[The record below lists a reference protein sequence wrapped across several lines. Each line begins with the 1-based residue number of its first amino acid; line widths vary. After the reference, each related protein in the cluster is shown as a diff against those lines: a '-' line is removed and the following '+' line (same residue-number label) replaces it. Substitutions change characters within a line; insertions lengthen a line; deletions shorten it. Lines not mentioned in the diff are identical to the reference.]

1 MHRSADHG
9 RYDDVLGIGQQRQP
23 RQDLSEEERRER
35 AIEVQASL
43 KGGRRGSTS
52 VRRPVDPL
60 EQYLTPHGR
69 ALLDQQAYEA
79 SRAYKRE
86 QRKAAKA
93 AKKAEQ
99 RSNRESIDNEPSEGD
114 DAPDEQAD

>member
-1 MHRSADHG
+1 
-9 RYDDVLGIGQQRQP
+9 
-23 RQDLSEEERRER
+23 
-35 AIEVQASL
+35 
-43 KGGRRGSTS
+43 
-52 VRRPVDPL
+52 VDPL

-93 AKKAEQ
+93 TKKGER
-99 RSNRESIDNEPSEGD
+99 RSDPKSTDDQQSEGD
-114 DAPDEQAD
+114 DALDTQAD

>member
-1 MHRSADHG
+1 MK
-9 RYDDVLGIGQQRQP
+9 
-23 RQDLSEEERRER
+23 DLTEAERRER

-43 KGGRRGSTS
+43 KGGRRNSSS

-86 QRKAAKA
+86 QRKATKA
-93 AKKAEQ
+93 AKKAE
-99 RSNRESIDNEPSEGD
+99 RRASMESVDVEASEGEV
-114 DAPDEQAD
+114 APEAQAD